1 MNEGAETKEH
11 HAREPSPRALL
22 LTLVVLLVLAGMSLA
37 FRFAHL
43 GDFSF
48 PVALGIAV
56 IKAVLV
62 AIVFMEITLE
72 KNTAR
77 FAFAACL
84 SLFALMV
91 ALLVGDILTRSAPPL
106 SSPPGTEARYKG

>member
-1 MNEGAETKEH
+1 M
-11 HAREPSPRALL
+11 REPTPRALL
-22 LTLVVLLVLAGMSLA
+22 LTLVVLLVLAGVSLA

-48 PVALGIAV
+48 AVALGIAA
-56 IKAVLV
+56 IKAVVV
-62 AIVFMEITLE
+62 AVVFMEITLE
-72 KNTAR
+72 KPTVR

-91 ALLVGDILTRSAPPL
+91 ALLVGDILTRSPPPL
-106 SSPPGTEARYKG
+106 GTPPGTEARYKG

>member
-1 MNEGAETKEH
+1 MKE
-11 HAREPSPRALL
+11 PTPRALL
-22 LTLVVLLVLAGMSLA
+22 LTLVALLVLAGVSLV

-43 GDFSF
+43 GDFGF
-48 PVALGIAV
+48 AVALGIAA

-62 AIVFMEITLE
+62 AFVFMEITIE
-72 KNTAR
+72 KPTVR

-91 ALLVGDILTRSAPPL
+91 ALLVGDIVTRSPPPL
-106 SSPPGTEARYKG
+106 GPPPGTEARYKG

>member
-1 MNEGAETKEH
+1 MNESAQTKGRET
-11 HAREPSPRALL
+11 REPSAGALL
-22 LTLVVLLVLAGMSLA
+22 LTLLVLLALAGASLA

-48 PVALGIAV
+48 PVALGIAA
-56 IKAVLV
+56 IKAALV
-62 AIVFMEITLE
+62 AIVFMEIAVE
-72 KNTAR
+72 KNTVR

-84 SLFALMV
+84 SLFALML
-91 ALLVGDILTRSAPPL
+91 ALIVGDVITRSAPPL